1 VRISL
6 QGTTRTAREVLISII
21 NFTVSN
27 SNSTE
32 NHSTETDAAQTHGPI
47 GKLKGLRSCNGIML
61 AESMVA
67 AAVLALVIVGT
78 SHALLIANRLAAASR
93 VLTGARAVLQ
103 RNIDT
108 ALAST
113 FTQSTVPAILAI
125 TPASGQP
132 YDDDGG
138 FDNTI
143 QISVQDNGTAVV
155 ASGTL
160 TRTVVALANAD
171 NADIR
176 KITFTL
182 QYSYRGRT
190 ELLSMST
197 IRSRDD

>member
-1 VRISL
+1 M
-6 QGTTRTAREVLISII
+6 
-21 NFTVSN
+21 
-27 SNSTE
+27 
-32 NHSTETDAAQTHGPI
+32 
-47 GKLKGLRSCNGIML
+47 LKRLRNCRGVML

-78 SHALLIANRLAAASR
+78 SHALLIANRLAADSR

-113 FTQSTVPAILAI
+113 FTQTNTPTILSLPANNA
-125 TPASGQP
+125 P

-138 FDNTI
+138 FDSAV

-155 ASGTL
+155 ASGQL
-160 TRTVVALANAD
+160 TRTVVALANAE

-176 KITFTL
+176 KVTFTL
-182 QYSYRGRT
+182 RYTYRGRPVT
-190 ELLSMST
+190 LSMST